1 MRKEKQNGKHL
12 KWFSSEDNRKQKKSQ
27 GSRGYQCW
35 VLPSLLRKLGGSSL
49 KLPFKEQTVGQKSLV
64 SSALFYI
71 TGSSDSSQSYR
82 CSNIVGPL
90 GTLSDL

>member
-12 KWFSSEDNRKQKKSQ
+12 IQFSSEGNRKQKKSQ

-35 VLPSLLRKLGGSSL
+35 VLPTLLRKLLGGSSL
-49 KLPFKEQTVGQKSLV
+49 KLPFKVQIVGLKNLV

-71 TGSSDSSQSYR
+71 QDWEFRFLLIIQRFQDCCSTGSV
-82 CSNIVGPL
+82 I
-90 GTLSDL
+90 